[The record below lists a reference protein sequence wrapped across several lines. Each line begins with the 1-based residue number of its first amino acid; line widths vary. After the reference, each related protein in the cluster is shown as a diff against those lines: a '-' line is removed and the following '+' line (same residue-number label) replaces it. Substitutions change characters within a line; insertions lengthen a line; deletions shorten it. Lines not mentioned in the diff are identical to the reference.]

1 MKSMLRNVLIA
12 AMLLPAAALA
22 AERNDMASCYEASKL
37 TEFKPAPS
45 GRQLVI
51 IVDQTIKMP
60 EDIQRSAW
68 EKIDR
73 FVQPG
78 DQVKLYTFSAF
89 VPGEYMRL
97 QADVTL
103 EVPPADTVRNDM
115 GMSKL
120 RQLDA
125 CMKTQKASFVR
136 GVGGLFVKAMRDAN
150 NDNPKSEILHALREV
165 GSDMSQQSAKDR
177 VVFLI
182 SDMLENSDYASFYA
196 NSAIQNLN
204 VAQEI
209 KKASDKGLFSDLSGA
224 RVYVAGAGLV
234 TDSIKQ
240 KYRSGKT
247 MDLLNE
253 FWSSYFEK
261 SNSKLEAFGAPM
273 LNVDLK

>member
-1 MKSMLRNVLIA
+1 MKCMLRITLIA
-12 AMLLPAAALA
+12 ALLLPAAVMA
-22 AERNDMASCYEASKL
+22 AERNDMASCYDISKL
-37 TEFKPAPS
+37 SEFKPAPS
-45 GRQLVI
+45 GRQLII

-73 FVQPG
+73 YVQAG

-97 QADVTL
+97 QTDVTL
-103 EVPPADTVRNDM
+103 EVPPVTSVRNNM
-115 GMSKL
+115 GMSQL
-120 RQLDA
+120 RQLDS
-125 CMKTQKASFVR
+125 CMNNQKAGFVR
-136 GVGGLFVKAMRDAN
+136 GVGGLFVKALRDAN
-150 NDNPKSEILHALREV
+150 NENPKSEILHALREV
-165 GSDMSQQSAKDR
+165 GADLSQQSSKDR

-196 NSAIQNLN
+196 NSSIQNLN

-209 KKASDKGLFSDLSGA
+209 KKAADKGLFADLGGA

-253 FWSSYFEK
+253 FWSSYFLK
-261 SNSKLEAFGAPM
+261 SNAKLESFGAPM
-273 LNVDLK
+273 LNVDIR

>member
-1 MKSMLRNVLIA
+1 MKSALRNIVLA
-12 AMLLPAAALA
+12 AMLLPAAIMA
-22 AERNDMASCYEASKL
+22 AERNDMASCYEASRL
-37 TEFKPAPS
+37 TEFKSAPT

-60 EDIQRSAW
+60 DDIQRSAW

-78 DQVKLYTFSAF
+78 DKVKLYTFSAF

-97 QADVTL
+97 LTDVTL
-103 EVPPADTVRNDM
+103 EVPPADAVRNDM
-115 GMSKL
+115 SMSNL
-120 RQLDA
+120 RQLDS
-125 CMKTQKASFVR
+125 CMKAQKSGFVR

-165 GSDMSQQSAKDR
+165 GADLSQQPSNDR

-204 VAQEI
+204 VSQEI
-209 KKASDKGLFSDLSGA
+209 KKASDKALFADLGGA

-234 TDSIKQ
+234 TGSIKQ

-247 MDLLNE
+247 MDLLNQ
-253 FWSSYFEK
+253 FWASYFDK
-261 SNSKLEAFGAPM
+261 STAKLEAFGAPM

>member
-1 MKSMLRNVLIA
+1 MKNMLRNILIA
-12 AMLLPAAALA
+12 AMLLPAAAMA
-22 AERNDMASCYEASKL
+22 AERNDMVSCYATAQL
-37 TEFKPAPS
+37 TEYKPSPS
-45 GRQLVI
+45 GRQLVV

-60 EDIQRSAW
+60 EDIQRSSW
-68 EKIDR
+68 QKIER

-97 QADVTL
+97 LADVTL
-103 EVPPADTVRNDM
+103 DVPPSDAVRNDM
-115 GMSKL
+115 SRSKL
-120 RQLDA
+120 RQFES
-125 CMKTQKASFVR
+125 CMSAQKTTFVR
-136 GVGGLFVKAMRDAN
+136 GVGGLFVKALREAN

-165 GSDMSQQSAKDR
+165 GADMSQQPAKDR

-182 SDMLENSDYASFYA
+182 SDMLENSDYGSFYA

-209 KKASDKGLFSDLSGA
+209 KKATDKGLFADLSGA

-247 MDLLNE
+247 MDLLNQ
-253 FWSSYFEK
+253 FWASYFEK
-261 SNSKLEAFGAPM
+261 SNAKLESFGAPM
-273 LNVDLK
+273 LNVDIR

>member
-1 MKSMLRNVLIA
+1 MKRMLRNTLVA
-12 AMLLPAAALA
+12 AMLLPAAAMA
-22 AERNDMASCYEASKL
+22 AERNDMASCYDASKL
-37 TEFKPAPS
+37 SEFKPAPS

-51 IVDQTIKMP
+51 VVDQTIRMP

-73 FVQPG
+73 FVQEG

-103 EVPPADTVRNDM
+103 EVQASEAVRNEM

-120 RQLDA
+120 RQLDT
-125 CMKTQKASFVR
+125 CMKAQKAGFVR

-165 GSDMSQQSAKDR
+165 GTDMSQQPARDR

-204 VAQEI
+204 VAQQI
-209 KKASDKGLFSDLSGA
+209 QKASDKALFADLGGA

-253 FWSSYFEK
+253 FWSAYFDK
-261 SNSKLEAFGAPM
+261 SRATLESFGAPM

>member
-1 MKSMLRNVLIA
+1 MSKMLRNILVA
-12 AMLLPAAALA
+12 AVLLPAAALA
-22 AERNDMASCYEASKL
+22 AERNDMASCYETAKL
-37 TEFKPAPS
+37 TEYKPAPS
-45 GRQLVI
+45 GRQLVV

-60 EDIQRSAW
+60 EDIQRSTW
-68 EKIDR
+68 QKIDR
-73 FVQPG
+73 FVQAG

-97 QADVTL
+97 LADVTL
-103 EVPPADTVRNDM
+103 DVPPAEKVRNEM
-115 GMSKL
+115 AMSSL

-125 CMKTQKASFVR
+125 CLGVQKPAFVR
-136 GVGGLFVKAMRDAN
+136 GFGGLFVKAMRDAN

-165 GSDMSQQSAKDR
+165 GSDMAQQQAR
-177 VVFLI
+177 ERIVFLI

-204 VAQEI
+204 VGQEI
-209 KKASDKGLFSDLSGA
+209 KKATDKGLFSDLSGA

-253 FWSSYFEK
+253 FWASYFQK
-261 SNSKLEAFGAPM
+261 SNAKLEAFGAPM
-273 LNVDLK
+273 LNVDLR

>member
-1 MKSMLRNVLIA
+1 MKSVLRNILLA
-12 AMLLPAAALA
+12 AMLLPAAVMA
-22 AERNDMASCYEASKL
+22 ADRNDMVSCYDASKL
-37 TEFKPAPS
+37 SEFKPAAS
-45 GRQLVI
+45 GRQLII

-60 EDIQRSAW
+60 DDIQRSAW

-73 FVQPG
+73 FVKDG

-103 EVPPADTVRNDM
+103 DSLVSDQVRNDM
-115 GMSKL
+115 AMNKL
-120 RQLDA
+120 NQLDT
-125 CMKTQKASFVR
+125 CMKAQKTGFVR

-165 GSDMSQQSAKDR
+165 GADLSQQPSNDR

-204 VAQEI
+204 VSQEI
-209 KKASDKGLFSDLSGA
+209 KKASDKALFADLGGA

-247 MDLLNE
+247 MDLLNQ
-253 FWSSYFEK
+253 FWASYFDK
-261 SNSKLEAFGAPM
+261 STAKLEAFGAPM
-273 LNVDLK
+273 LNVDLN

>member
-1 MKSMLRNVLIA
+1 MKGLLRC
-12 AMLLPAAALA
+12 AMVMALLASATAMA
-22 AERNDMASCYEASKL
+22 AERNDLPSCYGAAKL
-37 TEFKPAPS
+37 GEFKPAPS
-45 GRQLVI
+45 GRQLVV

-60 EDIQRSAW
+60 EDIQRSVW

-97 QADVTL
+97 LTDVTL
-103 EVPPADTVRNDM
+103 EVPAADNVRADM
-115 GMSKL
+115 SMSKL

-125 CMKTQKASFVR
+125 CMGQQKAVFVR
-136 GVGGLFVKAMRDAN
+136 GVGGLLVKALREAN
-150 NDNPKSEILHALREV
+150 DENPKSEILHALRDV
-165 GSDMSQQSAKDR
+165 GADMGQGSGGEH

-196 NSAIQNLN
+196 HSAIQNLN

-209 KKASDKGLFSDLSGA
+209 KKASDKSLFANLNGS

-234 TDSIKQ
+234 TDGIKQ

-247 MDLLNE
+247 MDLLNA
-253 FWSSYFEK
+253 FWAAYFEK
-261 SNSKLEAFGAPM
+261 SNARLVAFGTPM
-273 LNVDLK
+273 LNVDLQ

>member
-1 MKSMLRNVLIA
+1 MMAVLRNIMIA
-12 AMLLPAAALA
+12 AMLLPAAAMA
-22 AERNDMASCYEASKL
+22 AERNDMASCYSAAKL
-37 TEFKPAPS
+37 SEFKPASS
-45 GRQLVI
+45 GRQLVV

-60 EDIQRSAW
+60 EDVQRSAW

-97 QADVTL
+97 VTDATL
-103 EVPPADTVRNDM
+103 EVPPAESIRNDM
-115 GMSKL
+115 SMSKL
-120 RQLDA
+120 RQLDT
-125 CMKTQKASFVR
+125 CLGVQKAKFVR
-136 GVGGLFVKAMRDAN
+136 GVGGLFVKAMREAN

-165 GSDMSQQSAKDR
+165 GSDMGKQQASER
-177 VVFLI
+177 VIFLI

-204 VAQEI
+204 VGQEI
-209 KKASDKGLFSDLSGA
+209 KKASDKGLFADLAGA

-253 FWSSYFEK
+253 FWSSYFLK
-261 SNSKLEAFGAPM
+261 SNAKLEAFGAPM
-273 LNVDLK
+273 LNVDLQ

>member
-1 MKSMLRNVLIA
+1 MKRMLRNTLLA
-12 AMLLPAAALA
+12 AMLLPAAVMA
-22 AERNDMASCYEASKL
+22 AERNDMASCYEASRL

-60 EDIQRSAW
+60 DDIQRSAW

-97 QADVTL
+97 LADVTL
-103 EVPPADTVRNDM
+103 EVPASDAVRNDM
-115 GMSKL
+115 SMSKL

-125 CMKTQKASFVR
+125 CMKTQKPAFVR
-136 GVGGLFVKAMRDAN
+136 GVGGLFVKAMREAN

-165 GSDMSQQSAKDR
+165 GADMGRQPSSER

-209 KKASDKGLFSDLSGA
+209 KKASDKGLFADLGGA

-247 MDLLNE
+247 MDLLNQ
-253 FWSSYFEK
+253 FWTSYFDK
-261 SNSKLEAFGAPM
+261 STAKLEAFGAPM
-273 LNVDLK
+273 LNVDLN

>member
-1 MKSMLRNVLIA
+1 MKCMLRITLIA
-12 AMLLPAAALA
+12 ALLLPAAVMA
-22 AERNDMASCYEASKL
+22 AERNDMASCYDISKL
-37 TEFKPAPS
+37 SEFKPAPS
-45 GRQLVI
+45 GRQLII

-73 FVQPG
+73 YVQAG

-97 QADVTL
+97 QTDVTL
-103 EVPPADTVRNDM
+103 EVPTVTSVRNNM
-115 GMSKL
+115 GMSQL
-120 RQLDA
+120 RQLDS
-125 CMKTQKASFVR
+125 CMNNQKAGFVR
-136 GVGGLFVKAMRDAN
+136 GVGGLFVKALRDAN
-150 NDNPKSEILHALREV
+150 NENPKSEILHALREV
-165 GSDMSQQSAKDR
+165 GADLSQQSSKDR

-196 NSAIQNLN
+196 NSSIQNLN

-209 KKASDKGLFSDLSGA
+209 KKAADKGLFADLGGA

-253 FWSSYFEK
+253 FWSSYFLK
-261 SNSKLEAFGAPM
+261 SNAKLESFGAPM
-273 LNVDLK
+273 LNVDIR

>member
-1 MKSMLRNVLIA
+1 MRCMLRNIFIA
-12 AMLLPAAALA
+12 AMLLPAAVMA

-37 TEFKPAPS
+37 TEFKPPPT

-97 QADVTL
+97 VTDVTL
-103 EVPPADTVRNDM
+103 EVPPSDSVRSEM
-115 GMSKL
+115 SMSKL
-120 RQLDA
+120 RQLET
-125 CMKTQKASFVR
+125 CMKLQKPAFVR
-136 GVGGLFVKAMRDAN
+136 GVGGGVVKGMRDAN

-165 GSDMSQQSAKDR
+165 GADLSQQAAKER

-209 KKASDKGLFSDLSGA
+209 KKASDKKLFADLGGA

-234 TDSIKQ
+234 TNSIKQ
-240 KYRSGKT
+240 RYRSGKT

-261 SNSKLEAFGAPM
+261 SNAKLESFGAPM

>member
-1 MKSMLRNVLIA
+1 MKCMLRNALIA
-12 AMLLPAAALA
+12 AMLLPAATMA
-22 AERNDMASCYEASKL
+22 AERNDMASCYDASRL
-37 TEFKPAPS
+37 SEFKPAPS

-51 IVDQTIKMP
+51 VVDQTIRMP

-73 FVQPG
+73 FVQEG

-103 EVPPADTVRNDM
+103 EVQASEPVRNEM

-120 RQLDA
+120 RQLDT
-125 CMKTQKASFVR
+125 CMKAQKAGFVR

-165 GSDMSQQSAKDR
+165 GTDMSQQPAKDR

-204 VAQEI
+204 VAQQI
-209 KKASDKGLFSDLSGA
+209 QKASDKALFADLGGA

-247 MDLLNE
+247 MDLLND
-253 FWSSYFEK
+253 FWSAYFEK
-261 SNSKLEAFGAPM
+261 SRATLESFGAPM